1 MENIIAFSDFND
13 NDLNESLGGGRDNTK
28 EGGVRNFNYSKIVVL
43 DGSLFKLGKDEIDT
57 TNNQFKQAVEI
68 LKPMRDSSIVVTG
81 SASAVGNDKG
91 YNNKKLAED
100 RAKNFIAALK
110 DAGVDTGRYIA
121 NYVVGK
127 ATVPNSPQANAEQ
140 NVTFK
145 IKKEGSTVKFELARD
160 NTAVVIPKIF
170 KIKNVAPPILVNG
183 DYEYMV
189 YKVTYKK
196 IEATNVAEAITKAA
210 KDSGAYLRNI
220 TKEYTN
226 LVNKK

>member
-1 MENIIAFSDFND
+1 MKNIITFSDFDDKN
-13 NDLNESLGGGRDNTK
+13 LNESLGGGRDNTK
-28 EGGVRNFNYSKIVVL
+28 EGGVKNFNYSKIVVL

-57 TNNQFKQAVEI
+57 NNAQFKQAVEI
-68 LKPMRDSSIVVTG
+68 LKPMKDSAIVITG
-81 SASAVGNDKG
+81 SASAVGSDKG
-91 YNNKKLAED
+91 YDNKKLAEN

-110 DAGVDTGRYIA
+110 DAGVNTGRYIA

-127 ATVPNSPQANAEQ
+127 STVPNSPQANAEQ

-145 IKKEGSTVKFELARD
+145 IKKDGSTVRFELERD
-160 NTAVVIPKIF
+160 NTAVVVPKIF
-170 KIKNVAPPILVNG
+170 KIKDVAPPIIIGG

-196 IEATNVAEAITKAA
+196 VNGPNVAEAIGKAA
-210 KDSGAYLRNI
+210 KESGAYLRNI

-226 LVNKK
+226 LLNKK